1 MENLNAEAVF
11 NLMQNIVDKLDEVS
25 AKIDIKNDDV
35 EKPESDFLI
44 NLSIELNKILL
55 QQNNILKGINAY
67 NQELTNSLKLNE
79 GTNETHNYEYIMFGK
94 DSPLNT
100 KFLVYIIA
108 FVYISWSGIKYLPPY
123 FSSQSELQLEKDTY
137 EQFYNYLYLKQ
148 VKSKNNG
155 IQKVEVIL
163 DKIKKRDKQLLEE
176 YNSLFERYKNQI
188 RKQQLENELKKL
200 Q

>member
-44 NLSIELNKILL
+44 NLSVEFNKILL
-55 QQNNILKGINAY
+55 QQNNILKGTNAFK
-67 NQELTNSLKLNE
+67 QELTSSLKLNE

-100 KFLVYIIA
+100 KFLILVIA
-108 FVYISWSGIKYLPPY
+108 FVCVSWSGIKYLPSY
-123 FSSQSELQLEKDTY
+123 FLEHSEIKQEKENY
-137 EQFYNYLYLKQ
+137 QIFYNYTYLKQ
-148 VKSKNNG
+148 VESKNNG
-155 IQKVEVIL
+155 VQKSVVIL
-163 DKIKKRDKQLLEE
+163 NKIKKGDNQLLEE
-176 YNSLFERYKNQI
+176 YSSLLTRYQKQI
-188 RKQQLENELKKL
+188 RKQELETELKKL